1 MSLNFI
7 GEDKVC
13 NLLINEIRNNHIAHA
28 YMIDENNNPS
38 SFDIVLSFVKEIL
51 CCGLS
56 DIERENLCRR
66 IDDGNYSEIKI
77 IEPDGM
83 LIKKQQILDLQ
94 KMFSMAPVEGNKR
107 IYVIRDCEKMRPETA
122 NSMLK
127 FLEEPEGDIIAILM
141 TNNINNVLSTII
153 SRCQVI
159 KLGNNVLKSD
169 ISGFD
174 ELALNFISKIE
185 NYGKKSVIDVNDF
198 LFSKISSKDREQ
210 LVNFFDKVIDMY
222 YNIMKIIISN
232 KSDMLYYDKL
242 VKFSYSND
250 KNKILDKINL
260 IMGAKDA
267 IRYNVN
273 CNLLIDSLILS
284 IGG

>member
-1 MSLNFI
+1 MES
-7 GEDKVC
+7 
-13 NLLINEIRNNHIAHA
+13 
-28 YMIDENNNPS
+28 Y
-38 SFDIVLSFVKEIL
+38 
-51 CCGLS
+51 
-56 DIERENLCRR
+56 
-66 IDDGNYSEIKI
+66 
-77 IEPDGM
+77 
-83 LIKKQQILDLQ
+83 
-94 KMFSMAPVEGNKR
+94 
-107 IYVIRDCEKMRPETA
+107 
-122 NSMLK
+122 
-127 FLEEPEGDIIAILM
+127 
-141 TNNINNVLSTII
+141 
-153 SRCQVI
+153 
-159 KLGNNVLKSD
+159 LKSSISKD
-169 ISGFD
+169 KATKTRELEKLKGQLGISGFD
-174 ELALNFISKIE
+174 ELALDFISKIE

-284 IGG
+284 IGPFTFFSVFTVTFFAGLTSAAFSTTFSSATVLTRL